1 MKSLF
6 AFVLFL
12 LVVAPALAELTP
24 EDIRIIREEVTAI
37 VKAESVALEKRMQ
50 AYVDLKFE
58 VLDTK
63 FTTKL
68 AEMDTKFT
76 TKLAE
81 MDTKFTTKFEGIDK
95 QFEGIDKQFER
106 IDGKQNI
113 ILIFVT
119 GLIGLIVLAIGV
131 PQIIMAL
138 RQKDYRVLEAEI
150 KSLQEKIKLLEETQ
164 LVKPQ

>member
-1 MKSLF
+1 MKILF
-6 AFVLFL
+6 PFALFL
-12 LVVAPALAELTP
+12 LVAAPALAELTP
-24 EDIRIIREEVTAI
+24 EDIRVIREEVTAI
-37 VKAESVALEKRMQ
+37 VKAENAALEKRMQ

-58 VLDTK
+58 ILDTK

-81 MDTKFTTKFEGIDK
+81 MDTKFTAKFEAV
-95 QFEGIDKQFER
+95 
-106 IDGKQNI
+106 DGKQNI

-138 RQKDYRVLEAEI
+138 RQKDYRVLEGQI
-150 KSLQEKIKLLEETQ
+150 KNLEEKIRFLEEI
-164 LVKPQ
+164 

>member
-1 MKSLF
+1 MKILF
-6 AFVLFL
+6 PFALFL
-12 LVVAPALAELTP
+12 LVAAPALAELTP
-24 EDIRIIREEVTAI
+24 EDIRVIREEVTAI
-37 VKAESVALEKRMQ
+37 VKAENAALEKRMQ

-58 VLDTK
+58 ILDTK

-76 TKLAE
+76 A
-81 MDTKFTTKFEGIDK
+81 KFEAV
-95 QFEGIDKQFER
+95 
-106 IDGKQNI
+106 DGKQNI

-138 RQKDYRVLEAEI
+138 RQKDYRVLEGQI
-150 KSLQEKIKLLEETQ
+150 KNLEEKIRFLEEI
-164 LVKPQ
+164 

>member
-1 MKSLF
+1 MFAREGKFMKILF

-12 LVVAPALAELTP
+12 LLAAPVFAELAP
-24 EDIRIIREEVTAI
+24 EDIRIIREEVTTI
-37 VKAESVALEKRMQ
+37 VKAESAALEKRMQ

-63 FTTKL
+63 FTTK
-68 AEMDTKFT
+68 
-76 TKLAE
+76 
-81 MDTKFTTKFEGIDK
+81 FEA
-95 QFEGIDKQFER
+95 

-138 RQKDYRVLEAEI
+138 RQRDYRALEAEI
-150 KSLQEKIKLLEETQ
+150 KSLQEKVNILEETR
-164 LVKPQ
+164 LAKPQ

>member
-1 MKSLF
+1 MKILF
-6 AFVLFL
+6 PFALFL
-12 LVVAPALAELTP
+12 LVAAPALAELTP
-24 EDIRIIREEVTAI
+24 EDIRVIREEVTAI
-37 VKAESVALEKRMQ
+37 VKAENADLEKRMQ

-58 VLDTK
+58 ILDTK

-76 TKLAE
+76 A
-81 MDTKFTTKFEGIDK
+81 KFEAV
-95 QFEGIDKQFER
+95 
-106 IDGKQNI
+106 DGKQNI

-138 RQKDYRVLEAEI
+138 RQKDYRVLEGQI
-150 KSLQEKIKLLEETQ
+150 KNLEDKIRFLEEI
-164 LVKPQ
+164 

>member
-1 MKSLF
+1 MKILF

-12 LVVAPALAELTP
+12 LVAAPALAELTP
-24 EDIRIIREEVTAI
+24 ADIRIIREEVTAI
-37 VKAESVALEKRMQ
+37 VKAESAALEKRMQ

-76 TKLAE
+76 TK
-81 MDTKFTTKFEGIDK
+81 FEAIDKRFEAIDK
-95 QFEGIDKQFER
+95 QFEGV
-106 IDGKQNI
+106 DGKQNI

-131 PQIIMAL
+131 PQIIVAL
-138 RQKDYRVLEAEI
+138 RQKDYRALEAEI
-150 KSLQEKIKLLEETQ
+150 RSLQEKVELLEETR
-164 LVKPQ
+164 LAKPQ

>member
-1 MKSLF
+1 MKILF
-6 AFVLFL
+6 PFALFL
-12 LVVAPALAELTP
+12 LVAAPALAELTP
-24 EDIRIIREEVTAI
+24 EDIRVIREEVTAI
-37 VKAESVALEKRMQ
+37 VKAENADLEKRMQ

-58 VLDTK
+58 ILDTK

-81 MDTKFTTKFEGIDK
+81 MDTKFTAKFEAV
-95 QFEGIDKQFER
+95 
-106 IDGKQNI
+106 DGKQNI

-138 RQKDYRVLEAEI
+138 RQKDYRVLEGQI
-150 KSLQEKIKLLEETQ
+150 KNLEDKIRFLEEI
-164 LVKPQ
+164 

>member
-1 MKSLF
+1 MKALF
-6 AFVLFL
+6 PFALFL
-12 LVVAPALAELTP
+12 LVAAPVLAELTP
-24 EDIRIIREEVTAI
+24 EDIRVIREEVTAI
-37 VKAESVALEKRMQ
+37 VKAENAALEKRMQ

-76 TKLAE
+76 A
-81 MDTKFTTKFEGIDK
+81 KFEAV
-95 QFEGIDKQFER
+95 
-106 IDGKQNI
+106 DGKQNI

-138 RQKDYRVLEAEI
+138 RQKDYRVLEGQI
-150 KSLQEKIKLLEETQ
+150 KSLEEKIRLLEEI
-164 LVKPQ
+164 

>member
-1 MKSLF
+1 MKILF
-6 AFVLFL
+6 AFVLLL
-12 LVVAPALAELTP
+12 LVAAPALAELTP

-37 VKAESVALEKRMQ
+37 VKAESADLEKRMQ
-50 AYVDLKFE
+50 AYMDLKFE

-63 FTTKL
+63 FTI
-68 AEMDTKFT
+68 
-76 TKLAE
+76 KLAE
-81 MDTKFTTKFEGIDK
+81 MDTKFTTKFEAIDKQFEAIDK
-95 QFEGIDKQFER
+95 QFEGV
-106 IDGKQNI
+106 DGKQNI
-113 ILIFVT
+113 ILIFVP

>member
-1 MKSLF
+1 MKILF
-6 AFVLFL
+6 AFVLLL
-12 LVVAPALAELTP
+12 LVAAPALAELTP

-37 VKAESVALEKRMQ
+37 VKAESADLEKRMQ
-50 AYVDLKFE
+50 AYMDLKFE

-81 MDTKFTTKFEGIDK
+81 MDTKFTTKFEAIDK
-95 QFEGIDKQFER
+95 QFEGVDR
-106 IDGKQNI
+106 KQNI

-138 RQKDYRVLEAEI
+138 RQKDYRVLKAEI

>member
-1 MKSLF
+1 MSMGEEVFMKILF
-6 AFVLFL
+6 SFVLFL
-12 LVVAPALAELTP
+12 LVAAPVFAELTP
-24 EDIRIIREEVTAI
+24 EDIRVIREEVTAI
-37 VKAESVALEKRMQ
+37 VKAESADLDKRIQ

-81 MDTKFTTKFEGIDK
+81 MDTKFTTKFEAV
-95 QFEGIDKQFER
+95 
-106 IDGKQNI
+106 DGKQNI
-113 ILIFVT
+113 ILIFVI

-138 RQKDYRVLEAEI
+138 RQKDYRAFEGQI
-150 KSLQEKIKLLEETQ
+150 KSLEEKIKLLEETQ
-164 LVKPQ
+164 LAKPQ

>member
-1 MKSLF
+1 MFAREEEFMKILF
-6 AFVLFL
+6 ALVLFL
-12 LVVAPALAELTP
+12 LVAAPALAELTP

-37 VKAESVALEKRMQ
+37 VKAESADLEKRMQ

-68 AEMDTKFT
+68 S
-76 TKLAE
+76 E
-81 MDTKFTTKFEGIDK
+81 MDTKFTTKFEAIDKRFEAIDK
-95 QFEGIDKQFER
+95 QFAGV
-106 IDGKQNI
+106 DGKQNI

-138 RQKDYRVLEAEI
+138 RQKDYRALEAEI